1 MLHSL
6 KSTHMKAV
14 HQRQMVEAGFLAACT
29 AKARKDMNDRITGII
44 ALNFSAEEK
53 ALYHSAAE
61 KEALKR
67 QLPAGHGWVKGTG
80 KGKGRGKG
88 NVRGGGGLNN

>member
-14 HQRQMVEAGFLAACT
+14 HQRQMVKAGFLAACT
-29 AKARKDMNDRITGII
+29 AKAQKDMNDRITGII

-53 ALYHSAAE
+53 AVYHSAAE
-61 KEALKR
+61 KKA
-67 QLPAGHGWVKGTG
+67 QLPAGHGWVKVTG